1 MNLNDPINQ
10 KRIEREELLRLV
22 EKWFVDRNMQ
32 TLDGSGQLI
41 KLQEEV

>member
-1 MNLNDPINQ
+1 MNLNDPIHQ

-32 TLDGSGQLI
+32 TLDGRGQLI
-41 KLQEEV
+41 KLQ